1 MKRVITAI
9 AALMLMM
16 ICLVNCTKKAIDNSG
31 SLNGHDFVDLGLPS
45 GTLWATC
52 NVGANTPEGC
62 GTYFAWGEIC
72 PKRLYDWSTYKY
84 CNNGDCTQLTKYCDK
99 SFFGLNSFTD
109 DLTQLE
115 PSDDAATMNW
125 GDDWCI
131 PTFDQWRELYVNNT
145 VIIDTTLNGVNG
157 KLFAASNGNSI
168 FLPATGVFCDSVL
181 INSTNYNGD
190 SYCGNYWS
198 SSLNG
203 FSPIGA
209 EGFWETAFSRK
220 YGLSIRPVRSI
231 K

>member
-1 MKRVITAI
+1 MKAVAT
-9 AALMLMM
+9 LMLMM
-16 ICLVNCTKKAIDNSG
+16 ICLVNCTKNAIDNSG

-84 CNNGDCTQLTKYCDK
+84 CNNGDYMQLTKYCHK
-99 SFFGLNSFTD
+99 SSYGFNGFTD
-109 DLTQLE
+109 DVTQLE

-157 KLFAASNGNSI
+157 KFFAASNGNSI
-168 FLPATGVFCDSVL
+168 FLPATGVFCLNS
-181 INSTNYNGD
+181 INYGD

-203 FSPIGA
+203 FSPTGA
-209 EGFWETAFSRK
+209 MGFWEQSFSREW
-220 YGLSIRPVRSI
+220 GLTIRPVRSI

>member
-1 MKRVITAI
+1 MKKLMKAVAT
-9 AALMLMM
+9 LMLMM
-16 ICLVNCTKKAIDNSG
+16 ICLVNCTKNAIDNSG

-62 GTYFAWGEIC
+62 GTYFAWGETC
-72 PKRLYDWSTYKY
+72 PKRIYDWSTYKY
-84 CNNGDCTQLTKYCDK
+84 CNNGDYMQLTKYCHK
-99 SFFGLNSFTD
+99 SSYGFNGFTD
-109 DLTQLE
+109 DVTQLE

-157 KLFAASNGNSI
+157 KFFAASNGNSI
-168 FLPATGVFCDSVL
+168 FLPATGVFCLNS
-181 INSTNYNGD
+181 INYGD

-203 FSPIGA
+203 FSPTGA
-209 EGFWETAFSRK
+209 MGFWEQSFSREW
-220 YGLSIRPVRSI
+220 GLTIRPVRSI